1 MAPEVGLEPTTLRL
15 TAACSTIELLRNAVP
30 EYMNAN
36 LKLGLPALAAV
47 LLVACS
53 GTSSSTNSGAT
64 AAATSPT
71 ASASLL
77 RAIWVLSPVG
87 LSLRDNPSTTGQ
99 VLAHLPQGTQ
109 LTATEFRAGSP
120 GWYHVTYNGSQG
132 WVADKDTRSIPI
144 QALVTSRAQLAY
156 ANPAAGYYF
165 LYPATWGVSE
175 RGSDVE
181 LDSPLPNGQSP
192 EPQASG
198 AAPVQGITPT
208 RLIVHVAADVG
219 SLGQV
224 PTTSGSIIDT
234 LDFEVGGITS
244 VKRTFTLS
252 GGGYEG
258 DVRVGF
264 APAHAVLITLRSGA
278 QQDLDIFTEVL
289 SSFGFSIRAGGT
301 PSPG

>member
-1 MAPEVGLEPTTLRL
+1 
-15 TAACSTIELLRNAVP
+15 
-30 EYMNAN
+30 MNAN

-47 LLVACS
+47 LLAACS
-53 GTSSSTNSGAT
+53 GTSSSTTYSGPST
-64 AAATSPT
+64 PPTSPS

-87 LSLRDNPSTTGQ
+87 LSLRGNSSLTAQ
-99 VLAHLPQGTQ
+99 LVAHVPQGTQ
-109 LTATEFRAGSP
+109 LTATEFRPGSP
-120 GWYHVTYNGSQG
+120 GWYHVTYNGTAG
-132 WVADKDTRSIPI
+132 WVADRDTHSVPI
-144 QALVTSRAQLAY
+144 QTLVTARAQLAY

-165 LYPATWGVSE
+165 LYPAAWGVSE
-175 RGSDVE
+175 RGADVE

-192 EPQASG
+192 QPQASG
-198 AAPVQGITPT
+198 AAPLQGITPT
-208 RLIVHVAADVG
+208 RLIVHVAADVN

-224 PTTSGSIIDT
+224 PTSPGSNIDT

-244 VKRTFTLS
+244 VKRTFTLG

-258 DVRVGF
+258 DVKVGF
-264 APAHAVLITLRSGA
+264 APGHAVLITLRSGT

-301 PSPG
+301 PRPGSSP

>member
-1 MAPEVGLEPTTLRL
+1 
-15 TAACSTIELLRNAVP
+15 
-30 EYMNAN
+30 MNAN
-36 LKLGLPALAAV
+36 LKPGLPALAAV
-47 LLVACS
+47 LLAACS
-53 GTSSSTNSGAT
+53 GTGSTTTYSGPSAP
-64 AAATSPT
+64 ATSPSP
-71 ASASLL
+71 SASLL

-87 LSLRDNPSTTGQ
+87 LSLRDNASTTGQ
-99 VLAHLPQGTQ
+99 VLAHIPQGSQ

-120 GWYHVTYNGSQG
+120 GWYHVTYNGTQG
-132 WVADKDTRSIPI
+132 WVADRDTRSVPI
-144 QALVTSRAQLAY
+144 QALVTARAQLAY

-181 LDSPLPNGQSP
+181 LDSALPNGQSP
-192 EPQASG
+192 QPQASG

-208 RLIVHVAADVG
+208 RLIVHVAADVN

-224 PTTSGSIIDT
+224 PTSSGSNIDT

-258 DVRVGF
+258 DVKVGF
-264 APAHAVLITLRSGA
+264 APGHAVLITLRGGA
-278 QQDLDIFTEVL
+278 QQDLDIFSEAL

-301 PSPG
+301 PSPGISP